1 MKVYLILVIE
11 VAILVNELK
20 SEGKDKIE
28 LNEGVI
34 NLKDMVI
41 LLYITSRKIFW
52 NKEDDIT

>member
-41 LLYITSRKIFW
+41 LLYITSRKIF
-52 NKEDDIT
+52 